1 MNIAFFFGEMVII
14 VLMNILVWIKYN
26 VFSTEMLK
34 ERRGKILLITYILIT
49 AGECI
54 LVGFKEYN
62 WMTLI
67 KICLAYLLISGIA
80 LIDYKFHIIPNK
92 LLFYAILLRLF
103 ILIIEYYYNSDQ
115 FMEVVL
121 ECIGGT
127 LIGFG
132 ILFLTHL
139 LSKGGIGM
147 GDVKLFGVIGF
158 IIGLRGTYNT
168 LFYSLIFLVLYSCIG
183 MMKKELTRKSMIP
196 FGPFVYLGYLITF
209 GMGAF

>member
-34 ERRGKILLITYILIT
+34 KRRGKILLITYILVT

-67 KICLAYLLISGIA
+67 KICLTYLLISGIG

-121 ECIGGT
+121 ECIGGA